1 MPHKAGTLFACAAQK
16 IILWSH
22 ENNNINKIIT
32 AIAVTMHFSNYII
45 NLRLVKLRIT
55 VLPACYAL

>member
-1 MPHKAGTLFACAAQK
+1 VQPQAGALFVCAVQK
-16 IILWSH
+16 IIPRSH

-45 NLRLVKLRIT
+45 NLRLVKLRTT
-55 VLPACYAL
+55 VLPASYML